1 LLPKLLAE
9 FLGTGLIVMTVLG
22 AGFMTANLAAEASIG
37 LTMIALAVAAVLF
50 VAITVFA
57 PVSGAH
63 FNPIVS
69 LGLLV
74 RGKFGIS
81 ETFAYVVTQ
90 LLGGVAGAFVANA
103 MFSSNFALSEVS
115 RITSGTFIG
124 EVVASAGLVLIV
136 LLLVEKQRSQLVAGS
151 VALWI
156 LAGHLFTSSTSFANP
171 AVTLGRIF
179 SSSPSSISIDSA
191 LWFSLAQLIG
201 LVVAI
206 LIVSVLSRKE
216 SHD

>member
-1 LLPKLLAE
+1 MLPKLLAE

-22 AGFMTANLAAEASIG
+22 AGFMTANLAAEPSIG

-81 ETFAYVVTQ
+81 ETFAYIVTQ
-90 LLGGVAGAFVANA
+90 LLGGVAGALVANA

-179 SSSPSSISIDSA
+179 SSSPSSISIESA

-201 LVVAI
+201 LVFAL

>member
-1 LLPKLLAE
+1 MLPKLLAE

-57 PVSGAH
+57 PVSGSH

-81 ETFAYVVTQ
+81 ETFAYIVTQ
-90 LLGGVAGAFVANA
+90 FLGGVAGALVANA

-156 LAGHLFTSSTSFANP
+156 FAGHLFTSSTSFANP

-191 LWFSLAQLIG
+191 LLFSLAQLIG
-201 LVVAI
+201 LVVAL
-206 LIVSVLSRKE
+206 LIVSALSRKE

>member
-1 LLPKLLAE
+1 MLPKLLAE

-22 AGFMTANLAAEASIG
+22 AGFMTAGLAAEASIG

-57 PVSGAH
+57 PVSGSH

-81 ETFAYVVTQ
+81 ETFAYIVTQ

-201 LVVAI
+201 LVVALLI
-206 LIVSVLSRKE
+206 LSALSRKE

>member
-1 LLPKLLAE
+1 MLPKLLAE

-22 AGFMTANLAAEASIG
+22 AGFMTANLAAEPSIG

-57 PVSGAH
+57 PVSGSH

-90 LLGGVAGAFVANA
+90 LLGGVAGAFIANA

-136 LLLVEKQRSQLVAGS
+136 LLLVEKQRSQLVAGA

-179 SSSPSSISIDSA
+179 SSSPSSISIESA
-191 LWFSLAQLIG
+191 IWFSLAQLIG
-201 LVVAI
+201 LVVAL

>member
-1 LLPKLLAE
+1 MLPKLLAE

-57 PVSGAH
+57 PVSGSH

-81 ETFAYVVTQ
+81 ETFAYIVTQ
-90 LLGGVAGAFVANA
+90 LLGGVAGALVANA

-115 RITSGTFIG
+115 RINSGTFIG

-201 LVVAI
+201 LVAAL

>member
-22 AGFMTANLAAEASIG
+22 AGFMTANLAAEPSIG

-57 PVSGAH
+57 PVSGSH

-90 LLGGVAGAFVANA
+90 LLGGVAGALVANA

-201 LVVAI
+201 LVAAL
-206 LIVSVLSRKE
+206 LIVSALSRKE

>member
-1 LLPKLLAE
+1 MLPKLLAE

-50 VAITVFA
+50 VAITIFA
-57 PVSGAH
+57 PVSGSH

-74 RGKFGIS
+74 RGKFGVS
-81 ETFAYVVTQ
+81 ESFAYIVTQ
-90 LLGGVAGAFVANA
+90 LLGGVAGSFVANA

-115 RITSGTFIG
+115 RINSGTFIG

-179 SSSPSSISIDSA
+179 SSSPSSISIESA

-201 LVVAI
+201 LVFAL

>member
-1 LLPKLLAE
+1 MLPKLLAE

-22 AGFMTANLAAEASIG
+22 AGFMTANLAAEPSIG

-57 PVSGAH
+57 PVSGSH

-179 SSSPSSISIDSA
+179 SSSPSSISIESA

-201 LVVAI
+201 LVVAL

>member
-1 LLPKLLAE
+1 MLPKLLAE

-22 AGFMTANLAAEASIG
+22 AGFMTANISAEASIG

-57 PVSGAH
+57 PVSGSH

-81 ETFAYVVTQ
+81 ETFAYIVTQ

-179 SSSPSSISIDSA
+179 SGSPSSISIESA

>member
-1 LLPKLLAE
+1 MLPKLLAE

-50 VAITVFA
+50 VAITIFA
-57 PVSGAH
+57 PVSGSH

-74 RGKFGIS
+74 RGKFGVS
-81 ETFAYVVTQ
+81 ESFAYIVTQ
-90 LLGGVAGAFVANA
+90 LLGGVAGTLVANA

-115 RITSGTFIG
+115 RINSGTFIG

-136 LLLVEKQRSQLVAGS
+136 LLLVEKQRSHLVAGS

-179 SSSPSSISIDSA
+179 SSSPSSISIESA
-191 LWFSLAQLIG
+191 IWFSLAQLIG
-201 LVVAI
+201 LVVAL
-206 LIVSVLSRKE
+206 LIVSALSRKE
-216 SHD
+216 SHE

>member
-1 LLPKLLAE
+1 MLPKLLAE

-50 VAITVFA
+50 VAITIFA
-57 PVSGAH
+57 PVSGSH

-81 ETFAYVVTQ
+81 ETFAYIVTQ

-136 LLLVEKQRSQLVAGS
+136 LLLVERQKSQLVAGS

-201 LVVAI
+201 LVVAL
-206 LIVSVLSRKE
+206 LIVSALRRKE

>member
-1 LLPKLLAE
+1 MLPKLLAE

-50 VAITVFA
+50 VAITIFA
-57 PVSGAH
+57 PVSGSH

-74 RGKFGIS
+74 RGKFGAS
-81 ETFAYVVTQ
+81 ETFAYIVTQ
-90 LLGGVAGAFVANA
+90 LLGGVAGALVANA

-179 SSSPSSISIDSA
+179 SSSPSSISIESA
-191 LWFSLAQLIG
+191 IWFSLAQLIG
-201 LVVAI
+201 LVVAL

>member
-50 VAITVFA
+50 VAITIFA
-57 PVSGAH
+57 PVSGSH

-81 ETFAYVVTQ
+81 ETFAYIVTQ

-191 LWFSLAQLIG
+191 FLFSLAQLIG
-201 LVVAI
+201 LVVALLI
-206 LIVSVLSRKE
+206 LSVLSRKE
-216 SHD
+216 NHD

>member
-1 LLPKLLAE
+1 MLPKLLAE

-124 EVVASAGLVLIV
+124 EVLASAGLVLIV

-179 SSSPSSISIDSA
+179 SSSPSSISIESA
-191 LWFSLAQLIG
+191 IWFSLAQLIG
-201 LVVAI
+201 LVVAL

>member
-1 LLPKLLAE
+1 MLPKLLAE

-57 PVSGAH
+57 PVSGSH

-74 RGKFGIS
+74 RGKFGVS
-81 ETFAYVVTQ
+81 ESFAYIVTQ
-90 LLGGVAGAFVANA
+90 LLGGVAGSFVANA

-191 LWFSLAQLIG
+191 LLFSLAQLIG

>member
-1 LLPKLLAE
+1 MLPKLLAE

-50 VAITVFA
+50 VAITIFA
-57 PVSGAH
+57 PVSGSH

-74 RGKFGIS
+74 RGKFGAS
-81 ETFAYVVTQ
+81 ESFAYIVTQ

-115 RITSGTFIG
+115 RINSGTFIG

-201 LVVAI
+201 LVAAL
-206 LIVSVLSRKE
+206 LIVSALSRKE

>member
-50 VAITVFA
+50 VAITIFA
-57 PVSGAH
+57 PVSGSH

-74 RGKFGIS
+74 RGKFGAS
-81 ETFAYVVTQ
+81 ESFAYIVTQ
-90 LLGGVAGAFVANA
+90 LLGGVAGSFVANA

-115 RITSGTFIG
+115 RINSGTFIG

-191 LWFSLAQLIG
+191 LLFSLAQLIG
-201 LVVAI
+201 LVVALLI
-206 LIVSVLSRKE
+206 LSALSRKE

>member
-1 LLPKLLAE
+1 MLPKLLAE

-22 AGFMTANLAAEASIG
+22 AGFMTANISAEASIG

-57 PVSGAH
+57 PVSGSH

-81 ETFAYVVTQ
+81 ETFAYIVTQ
-90 LLGGVAGAFVANA
+90 LLGGVAGALVANA
-103 MFSSNFALSEVS
+103 MFSSNFALSEVP
-115 RITSGTFIG
+115 RINSGTFIG

-201 LVVAI
+201 LVAAL
-206 LIVSVLSRKE
+206 LIVSALSRKE

>member
-1 LLPKLLAE
+1 MLPKLLAE

-57 PVSGAH
+57 PVSGSH
-63 FNPIVS
+63 LNPIVS

-74 RGKFGIS
+74 RGKFGVS
-81 ETFAYVVTQ
+81 ESFAYIVTQ
-90 LLGGVAGAFVANA
+90 LLGGVAGALVANA

-201 LVVAI
+201 LVAAL

>member
-1 LLPKLLAE
+1 MLPKLLAE

-57 PVSGAH
+57 PVSGSH

-81 ETFAYVVTQ
+81 ETFAYIVTQ

-179 SSSPSSISIDSA
+179 SSSPSSISIESA
-191 LWFSLAQLIG
+191 IWFSLAQLIG
-201 LVVAI
+201 LVVAL

>member
-1 LLPKLLAE
+1 MLPKLLAE

-57 PVSGAH
+57 PVSGSH

-81 ETFAYVVTQ
+81 ETFAYIVTQ

-156 LAGHLFTSSTSFANP
+156 LAGHLFTPSTSFANP

-191 LWFSLAQLIG
+191 LLFSLAQLIG

>member
-1 LLPKLLAE
+1 MLPKLLAE

-57 PVSGAH
+57 PVSGSH

-81 ETFAYVVTQ
+81 ETFAYIVTQ

-201 LVVAI
+201 LVAAL
-206 LIVSVLSRKE
+206 LIVSALSRKE

>member
-1 LLPKLLAE
+1 MLPKLLAE

-57 PVSGAH
+57 PVSGSH
-63 FNPIVS
+63 LNPIVS

-74 RGKFGIS
+74 RGKFGVS
-81 ETFAYVVTQ
+81 ESFAYIVTQ

>member
-1 LLPKLLAE
+1 
-9 FLGTGLIVMTVLG
+9 MTVLG

-50 VAITVFA
+50 VAITIFA
-57 PVSGAH
+57 PVSGSH

-74 RGKFGIS
+74 RGKFGAS

-90 LLGGVAGAFVANA
+90 LLGGVAGALVANA

-191 LWFSLAQLIG
+191 LLFSLAQLIG
-201 LVVAI
+201 LVVALLI
-206 LIVSVLSRKE
+206 LSALSRKE

>member
-1 LLPKLLAE
+1 MLPKLLAE

-22 AGFMTANLAAEASIG
+22 AGFMTAGLAAEASIG

-57 PVSGAH
+57 PVSGSH

-74 RGKFGIS
+74 RGKFGTS
-81 ETFAYVVTQ
+81 ETFAYIVTQ
-90 LLGGVAGAFVANA
+90 LLGGLAGALVANA

-201 LVVAI
+201 LVVAL
-206 LIVSVLSRKE
+206 LIVSALSRKE

>member
-1 LLPKLLAE
+1 MLPKLLAE

-90 LLGGVAGAFVANA
+90 LLGAVAGALVANA

-115 RITSGTFIG
+115 RINSGTFIG

-191 LWFSLAQLIG
+191 LLFSLAQLIG
-201 LVVAI
+201 LVVAL

>member
-1 LLPKLLAE
+1 MLPKLLAE

-57 PVSGAH
+57 PVSGSH

-81 ETFAYVVTQ
+81 EAFAYIVTQ

-115 RITSGTFIG
+115 RINSGTFIG

-201 LVVAI
+201 LVVAL

>member
-1 LLPKLLAE
+1 MLPKLLAE

-179 SSSPSSISIDSA
+179 SSSPSSISIESA

-201 LVVAI
+201 LVVAL
-206 LIVSVLSRKE
+206 LIVSALSRKE

>member
-22 AGFMTANLAAEASIG
+22 AGFMTAGLAAEASIG

-57 PVSGAH
+57 PVSGSH

-74 RGKFGIS
+74 RGKFGAS

-90 LLGGVAGAFVANA
+90 LLGAVAGALVANA

-115 RITSGTFIG
+115 RINSGTFIG

-201 LVVAI
+201 LVAAL
-206 LIVSVLSRKE
+206 LIVSALSRKE

>member
-1 LLPKLLAE
+1 MLPKLLAE

-90 LLGGVAGAFVANA
+90 LLGGVAGALVANS